1 MSRQTEFVLRSIEER
16 NVHFVRL
23 WFADVLGSLKSVAIA
38 PAEIESAFAEG
49 VGFDGSSIEGY
60 ARVYESD
67 MVAHPDPSTFQM
79 LPWRQGT
86 GTARMFCDIANPDGT
101 PSWAD
106 PRYVL
111 KRAMDKAAD
120 MGFTFYAH
128 PEIEFYLLKGPH
140 HPGDSPEPLDN
151 GGYFDHTTLGAG
163 TDFRR
168 DSITMLEQMGISVE
182 FSHHEGAPGQ
192 HEIDF
197 RYAPALETAD
207 RIATFKF
214 VVKRVAMEHGLLAS
228 FLPKP
233 IADVHGSGM
242 HCHVSLFKGGKNAFD
257 DPDGEHGLSQTA
269 HHFIAGLLA
278 HAEGRIES
286 TEHTDK
292 GTKIAARVPVPLAAA
307 LGEFSNW

>member
-106 PRYVL
+106 PRSTPWVTRGL
-111 KRAMDKAAD
+111 HVRPGWGRA
-120 MGFTFYAH
+120 
-128 PEIEFYLLKGPH
+128 
-140 HPGDSPEPLDN
+140 
-151 GGYFDHTTLGAG
+151 
-163 TDFRR
+163 
-168 DSITMLEQMGISVE
+168 
-182 FSHHEGAPGQ
+182 HHEPGVVR
-192 HEIDF
+192 DA
-197 RYAPALETAD
+197 RPGTAD
-207 RIATFKF
+207 RPRPHDF
-214 VVKRVAMEHGLLAS
+214 S
-228 FLPKP
+228 
-233 IADVHGSGM
+233 AD
-242 HCHVSLFKGGKNAFD
+242 
-257 DPDGEHGLSQTA
+257 
-269 HHFIAGLLA
+269 
-278 HAEGRIES
+278 ES
-286 TEHTDK
+286 TLWWPRGACHSPDHQ
-292 GTKIAARVPVPLAAA
+292 R
-307 LGEFSNW
+307 